1 MIKDV
6 IIHKITSS
14 RGRYSGG
21 STHGQGTK
29 KSRQGLDPC
38 RHEAV
43 QAARQGEHTDARH
56 GPEARPHAGGG
67 AAEGEP
73 GRHFPEADE
82 PVSVQPA
89 EKMTVRSLPAV
100 IEPRNPPAGKRSEE
114 HTSELQ
120 SLR

>member
-73 GRHFPEADE
+73 GRHFAEAKWAGS
-82 PVSVQPA
+82 PSYNLNLYCFIHHRPNY
-89 EKMTVRSLPAV
+89 V
-100 IEPRNPPAGKRSEE
+100 IHCIPKAY
-114 HTSELQ
+114 HM
-120 SLR
+120 